1 MINEVLSDI
10 LLCALVGLVLAYGL
24 RVAINYIREG
34 ITMKNLRE
42 LIAGILIVLICV
54 CMVLAIIYAKFLH

>member
-10 LLCALVGLVLAYGL
+10 LLCALVGLVLAHGL
-24 RVAINYIREG
+24 RVAINYIIEG

-42 LIAGILIVLICV
+42 LIAPILIVLICM
-54 CMVLAIIYAKFLH
+54 CMVICSICSIC

>member
-10 LLCALVGLVLAYGL
+10 LLCALVGLVLAHGL
-24 RVAINYIREG
+24 RVAINYIIEG

-42 LIAGILIVLICV
+42 LIAAILIVLICV
-54 CMVLAIIYAKFLH
+54 CMVICSIC

>member
-10 LLCALVGLVLAYGL
+10 LLCALVGLVLANGL
-24 RVAINYIREG
+24 RVAINYIIEG

-54 CMVLAIIYAKFLH
+54 CMVICSICSIC

>member
-10 LLCALVGLVLAYGL
+10 LLCALVGLVLAHGL
-24 RVAINYIREG
+24 RVAINYIIEG

-42 LIAGILIVLICV
+42 LIAPILIVLICV
-54 CMVLAIIYAKFLH
+54 CMVICSICSIC

>member
-24 RVAINYIREG
+24 RVAINYIIEG

-54 CMVLAIIYAKFLH
+54 WYLQ

>member
-10 LLCALVGLVLAYGL
+10 LLCALVGLVLAHGL
-24 RVAINYIREG
+24 RVAINYIIEG

-42 LIAGILIVLICV
+42 LIAAILIVLICV
-54 CMVLAIIYAKFLH
+54 CMVICSICSIC